1 MKVSRRDLLRAGGA
15 GAAAVVS
22 GGLLG
27 RVVRAED
34 RLATTQAPPGHGG
47 PHGEMGTI
55 GAVDHARNGF
65 DPSKVLY
72 EWDLGEVST
81 RRGQTVRE
89 YTVTAID
96 KEVEIAPGLF
106 FPAWTYDGRIP
117 GPTLRATEGDRL
129 RIEFKNGG
137 SHPHTIHFHGLHSAR
152 MDGVPGIGAGD
163 VQPGDS
169 TVYEF
174 DAFPFGCHLY
184 HCHSAPLKRHIHKG
198 LYGAFIID
206 PDPARHPDEADAA
219 RRRSFEGAK
228 EANVREM
235 VMVMN
240 AFDTNFDAG
249 NEVYAVNSI
258 AFGYQLAPIRVGNDE
273 DIRVYLV
280 NITEFDPINSFHLH
294 GNFFDYYDTGT
305 SLEPTVHTDI
315 IMQCQAQRCILEF
328 NFRGYEPGM
337 HMFHAHQ
344 SEFVEL
350 GWMGFFDVVEGR
362 P

>member
-1 MKVSRRDLLRAGGA
+1 MRPEPSKSLRKGDAPMKVSRRDLLRAGGA

-65 DPSKVLY
+65 DPSKILY

-106 FPAWTYDGRIP
+106 FPAWTYNGRIP

-129 RIEFKNGG
+129 RIVFRNGG
-137 SHPHTIHFHGLHSAR
+137 EHPHTIHFHGLHPAQ
-152 MDGVPGIGAGD
+152 MDGVPNIGRGD
-163 VQPGDS
+163 VMPGE
-169 TVYEF
+169 TFTYEF

-184 HCHSAPLKRHIHKG
+184 HCHSHPLKRHIHKG
-198 LYGAFIID
+198 LYGGFIID
-206 PDPARHPDEADAA
+206 PDPKRHGDDARN
-219 RRRSFEGAK
+219 RTFEG
-228 EANVREM
+228 
-235 VMVMN
+235 
-240 AFDTNFDAG
+240 
-249 NEVYAVNSI
+249 
-258 AFGYQLAPIRVGNDE
+258 
-273 DIRVYLV
+273 
-280 NITEFDPINSFHLH
+280 
-294 GNFFDYYDTGT
+294 
-305 SLEPTVHTDI
+305 
-315 IMQCQAQRCILEF
+315 
-328 NFRGYEPGM
+328 
-337 HMFHAHQ
+337 
-344 SEFVEL
+344 
-350 GWMGFFDVVEGR
+350 
-362 P
+362 